1 MSLIQW
7 NQQLTNAGTIL
18 SRYIGERHDLVP
30 SVVKLNGVEMDNLT
44 KHDLF
49 QAART
54 MKRFGGSFASCI
66 AEAYLVADSN
76 NAKRLLEAFS
86 DLFAKYHA
94 WNMENN

>member
-1 MSLIQW
+1 ME
-7 NQQLTNAGTIL
+7 
-18 SRYIGERHDLVP
+18 Y
-30 SVVKLNGVEMDNLT
+30 EMDNLT

-66 AEAYLVADSN
+66 AEAYLVADSH

-86 DLFAKYHA
+86 DLFTKYHA